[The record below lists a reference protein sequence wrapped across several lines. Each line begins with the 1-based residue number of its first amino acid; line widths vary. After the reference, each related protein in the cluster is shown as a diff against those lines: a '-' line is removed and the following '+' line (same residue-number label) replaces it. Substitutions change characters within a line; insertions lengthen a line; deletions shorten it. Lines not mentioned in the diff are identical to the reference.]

1 MSSEEE
7 KIRTMFDKAAVDA
20 LGKQLCKPEGTAHA
34 TVTATDTT
42 IDVLVEFTPSAEAF
56 SAYQRAVEKAEADVF
71 KAIAGRDLQRS
82 DRAPFFTP
90 SPTPIPSTAY
100 HNAPC
105 PPITSEGIQ
114 EAMKR
119 LRELR
124 AQWDKEDA
132 ENLAGVPV
140 RESLPIRVPDLC
152 PDEQTHGPVCSC
164 DDCEE
169 ERNR

>member
-1 MSSEEE
+1 MSKPFERMSPGW
-7 KIRTMFDKAAVDA
+7 KALYKRMQA
-20 LGKQLCKPEGTAHA
+20 
-34 TVTATDTT
+34 
-42 IDVLVEFTPSAEAF
+42 
-56 SAYQRAVEKAEADVF
+56 
-71 KAIAGRDLQRS
+71 RDLGHGVKHVIGIDHAS
-82 DRAPFFTP
+82 GADKTAFFTP
-90 SPTPIPSTAY
+90 SPAPIPSTAY